1 MFIMVFISSLFKTY
15 ICMIKTLRILVI
27 LLLNK
32 SKSSTLRKSIHLK
45 TTKSC
50 PIDFITN
57 GKNMK
62 EYVIRPKTRDINM
75 FVINN
80 SGEELLGTGR
90 QNTGHLLS
98 RIKLCHYMK

>member
-1 MFIMVFISSLFKTY
+1 
-15 ICMIKTLRILVI
+15 
-27 LLLNK
+27 
-32 SKSSTLRKSIHLK
+32 
-45 TTKSC
+45 
-50 PIDFITN
+50 
-57 GKNMK
+57 MK

-80 SGEELLGTGR
+80 SGKELFGTGR